1 MSTTVQLEVE
11 LIFITAQA
19 DTYNL
24 PVLVVIFTPVN
35 VTVPSITNPAVPVV
49 TLAETP
55 VGTTVAKSTD
65 TDATEV
71 VAITLVNVTNPFPD
85 NVSSPRAVVNTL
97 PDTSIEAPASAVN
110 VPVVEFN

>member
-11 LIFITAQA
+11 FIFITAHA
-19 DTYNL
+19 DIYNL
-24 PVLVVIFTPVN
+24 PVEVVIFTPVN

-55 VGTTVAKSTD
+55 VGITVAKSTLTEA
-65 TDATEV
+65 TDV
-71 VAITLVNVTNPFPD
+71 VATTLDNVTVPSPV